1 MAAKGILYTIV
12 FVTAITQLQIG
23 AGILNTVIR
32 AFALGITSGMAVG
45 LGVGLAYGLKEVIPS
60 MIKGSTQVESTLKP
74 GQSMKFDG
82 HVGTILR
89 AGAFHI
95 VMQNEIGETIVIPTK
110 LITDK
115 EYEIESESPNLQH
128 EAHDKNG
135 STKKNTESL

>member
-1 MAAKGILYTIV
+1 V

-23 AGILNTVIR
+23 AGILNTVIS
-32 AFALGITSGMAVG
+32 ALVWGIAAAVAVG

-74 GQSMKFDG
+74 GQRVKFDG
-82 HVGTILR
+82 HAGTILQ

-95 VMQNEIGETIVIPTK
+95 VMQNEVGKTIVIPTK

-115 EYEIESESPNLQH
+115 EYEIESESPHLQH

-135 STKKNTESL
+135 STKKIPKVFRSN